1 MSKLYIIYYINLK
14 VYLNIYKIYMSMKR
28 GKIMKKLLSML
39 LIGLMSI
46 SIFGCSFIKPED
58 KATEFLNAVKTK
70 NEDVLIGYTNNKYV
84 NLLLHSTGDK
94 NTLDEIYKNLFK
106 NLSFKITSVTEN
118 KTGAVVKVDITN
130 VNFKKVFD
138 NYEDKSY
145 DYMIL
150 NLYSG
155 KLNKKKLN
163 KKCLDILAKEI
174 SSASKSKKKVT
185 KSVKINLTK
194 NENYSYD
201 LNIDTKLMDALIGG
215 LISGYQ

>member
-1 MSKLYIIYYINLK
+1 
-14 VYLNIYKIYMSMKR
+14 MKR
-28 GKIMKKLLSML
+28 GEIMKKLLSIL

-46 SIFGCSFIKPED
+46 SIFGCSFVKPED
-58 KATEFLNAVKTK
+58 KVSEFLNAVKTK

-84 NLLLHSTGDK
+84 NLLLNSTGDK
-94 NTLDEIYKNLFK
+94 KTLDGIYKNLLK
-106 NLSFKITSVTEN
+106 NLSFKIVSITEN
-118 KTGAVVKVDITN
+118 ETGAIVKADITN
-130 VNFKKVFD
+130 VSFKKVFD

-145 DYMIL
+145 DYMIS

-174 SSASKSKKKVT
+174 SSASKSKKKIT
-185 KSVKINLTK
+185 KSININLTK

-201 LNIDTKLMDALIGG
+201 LKVDTKLMDALMGG